1 MRIERL
7 DRHFGVKLSAG
18 VGCGAGILI
27 NVNSSGEGVL
37 ANDTGSIYAHGVAL
51 TSGSGTKTAGISQY
65 VTLYRNAQVTD
76 FGSTTFTPGETVYM
90 ANGGLMTGTAP
101 GTINQKIGFAL
112 NSTTVFV
119 DLDSSNLPA

>member
-1 MRIERL
+1 MKIERL
-7 DRHFGVKLSAG
+7 DRHFGVKLAAG
-18 VGCGAGILI
+18 VGCGSGVLI

-37 ANDTGSIYAHGVAL
+37 ANDTGSIYAHGVSL
-51 TSGSGTKTAGISQY
+51 TSGSGTKTSGISQY
-65 VTLYRNAQVTD
+65 VNLYRNAQVTD
-76 FGSTTFTPGETVYM
+76 FGNITFTPGETVYM
-90 ANGGLMTGTAP
+90 ANGGLMTGSAP

>member
-1 MRIERL
+1 MKVERL
-7 DRHFGVKLSAG
+7 ERHFGVKLASG
-18 VGCGAGILI
+18 VGCGPGVLI

-37 ANDTGSIYAHGVAL
+37 ANDSNSIYAHGVAL
-51 TSGSGTKTAGISQY
+51 TSGSGTKVPGISQY
-65 VTLYRNAQVTD
+65 VALYRNAQVTD
-76 FGSTTFTPGETVYM
+76 FGATTFTPGETVYM

-112 NSTTVFV
+112 NASTVFV